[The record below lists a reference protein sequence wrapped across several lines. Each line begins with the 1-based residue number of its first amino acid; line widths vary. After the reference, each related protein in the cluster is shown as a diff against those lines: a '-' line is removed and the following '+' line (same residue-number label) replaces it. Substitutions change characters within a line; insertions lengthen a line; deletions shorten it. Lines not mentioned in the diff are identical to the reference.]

1 MGDVSQALN
10 GYIGEVIKLPQRDI
24 SSAVRSREW
33 FIDLVKQEINGRTG
47 EPALYPGQ
55 NTLYFGSYFKGTKVA
70 AVDEFDVLVILD
82 LNNGVFSQNGI
93 SVGKGLGR
101 ADPNHLFD
109 ERYKLSDGSGVSPT
123 KLLNWLKDVVES
135 ATGKYGVEAPVR
147 NGQAVTAT
155 IKSKNL
161 KLDLVPAAVLQH
173 NSSNEVFYAIPRG
186 GQGNGWIATAPHRDM
201 ERLKEVAHGK
211 ENFRNV
217 IRLCKRVRDTYNFG
231 VSSFA
236 IEAAVVGYAE
246 RNYWYGDLYPDF
258 RAVLK
263 VLIKAFREG
272 VIPDPF
278 DNQNNLIAGVAS
290 LDWYADRLEKII
302 EGMDACADWE
312 RQDEVRERVYEILEH
327 Q

>member
-1 MGDVSQALN
+1 M
-10 GYIGEVIKLPQRDI
+10 I
-24 SSAVRSREW
+24 
-33 FIDLVKQEINGRTG
+33 
-47 EPALYPGQ
+47 
-55 NTLYFGSYFKGTKVA
+55 
-70 AVDEFDVLVILD
+70 
-82 LNNGVFSQNGI
+82 
-93 SVGKGLGR
+93 
-101 ADPNHLFD
+101 
-109 ERYKLSDGSGVSPT
+109 
-123 KLLNWLKDVVES
+123 
-135 ATGKYGVEAPVR
+135 
-147 NGQAVTAT
+147 TAT
-155 IKSKNL
+155 IKSKDL
-161 KLDLVPAAVLQH
+161 KLDLVQAVVFQH
-173 NSSNEVFYAIPRG
+173 NSNNETFYAIPKG
-186 GQGNGWIATAPHRDM
+186 GQGNGWIATGPHRDM
-201 ERLKEVAHGK
+201 ERLKEVAQDK

-217 IRLCKRVRDTYNFG
+217 IWLCKRVRDTYNFG